1 MLMVI
6 LAAGW
11 DGANKPSNSLQVLPP
26 SHDVNGAWPR
36 LLGKCLFTY
45 FGGSAPAIRKLAI
58 EDYYDQIPDDVLE
71 CWASCLWA
79 LQAVVDVASRTA
91 ELRTLMPAFQKLG
104 ANIYALTGPR
114 PDEFLD
120 ARVAKTFDAF
130 SERFAQPLKLDPGR
144 LLTSH
149 QAAVASMRSQSDS
162 ATARNLNKL

>member
-1 MLMVI
+1 
-6 LAAGW
+6 
-11 DGANKPSNSLQVLPP
+11 
-26 SHDVNGAWPR
+26 VNGAWPR

-45 FGGSAPAIRKLAI
+45 FGGSSPAIRKLVI

-104 ANIYALTGPR
+104 ANIYALTGLR

-130 SERFAQPLKLDPGR
+130 SQRFAQPLKLDPGR
-144 LLTSH
+144 LLASH
-149 QAAVASMRSQSDS
+149 QAAVASLRPSGTSIKIVKHNNDIRITSFMLPGAIFSTAPEQS
-162 ATARNLNKL
+162 